1 MPLNERSKDILAF
14 IRRFQREKG
23 FPPTIRE
30 IGAAFGIASTN
41 GVRYYLNR
49 LEAEGEIHRS
59 GKISR
64 GIGVEMDPAEANGS
78 HPVVIP
84 IFGRVAAGEPILAEQ
99 SFEGELEP
107 ATMFGDTKALFALRV
122 KGDSMIDAG
131 IHDGD
136 YVIVRKQDR
145 VESGEMVVAIIDQ
158 EDATVKYYRPRA
170 NRVELEPANAS
181 YEPIVVEPGTPFGIA
196 GVVRGVIRTVGR

>member
-64 GIGVEMDPAEANGS
+64 GIGVELDPADGNGS
-78 HPVVIP
+78 APGVIP
-84 IFGRVAAGEPILAEQ
+84 ILGRVAAGEPILAEQ
-99 SFEGELEP
+99 SLEGELEP
-107 ATMFGDTKALFALRV
+107 TTMFGDKKSLFALKVR
-122 KGDSMIDAG
+122 GDSMIDAG

-145 VESGEMVVAIIDQ
+145 AEPGAMVVAII
-158 EDATVKYYRPRA
+158 ENEATVKFYRPRSSHI
-170 NRVELEPANAS
+170 ELEPANEK
-181 YEPIVVEPGTPFGIA
+181 YEPIVVAPGTPFGIA

>member
-1 MPLNERSKDILAF
+1 MSLNEKSKDILAF

-41 GVRYYLNR
+41 GVRYYLTR
-49 LEAEGEIHRS
+49 LEAAGEITRS

-64 GIGVEMDPAEANGS
+64 GIGIELEPAEANGS
-78 HPVVIP
+78 HGYAIP
-84 IFGRVAAGEPILAEQ
+84 ILGRVAAGEPILAEE
-99 SFEGELEP
+99 SDEGELEP
-107 ATMFGDTKALFALRV
+107 TTMFGDSKGLFALRV
-122 KGDSMIDAG
+122 RGDSMIDAG

-145 VESGEMVVAIIDQ
+145 AEPGTMVVAIIND
-158 EDATVKYYRPRA
+158 EATVKYYRPRA
-170 NRVELEPANAS
+170 GHIELEPANEK
-181 YEPIVVEPGTPFGIA
+181 YKPIVVEPGASFGIA
-196 GVVRGVIRTVGR
+196 GAVRGVIRTVGR

>member
-14 IRRFQREKG
+14 IKRFQREKG

-64 GIGVEMDPAEANGS
+64 GIGVEMDPAETNGS
-78 HPVVIP
+78 HPVAIP
-84 IFGRVAAGEPILAEQ
+84 IVGRVAAGEPILAEQ
-99 SFEGELEP
+99 SADGELEP

-122 KGDSMIDAG
+122 RGDSMIDAG

-145 VESGEMVVAIIDQ
+145 AEPGAMVVAIIDN
-158 EDATVKYYRPRA
+158 EATVKFYRPRA
-170 NRVELEPANAS
+170 DRVELEPANAK
-181 YEPIVVEPGTPFGIA
+181 YEPIIVEPGTPFGIA

>member
-1 MPLNERSKDILAF
+1 MPLNERAKDILAF
-14 IRRFQREKG
+14 IRRFQHEKG

-49 LEAEGEIHRS
+49 LELSGQITRS

-64 GIGVEMDPAEANGS
+64 GIGVEMESEETNGS

-84 IFGRVAAGEPILAEQ
+84 IRGRVAAGEPILAEQ
-99 SFEGELEP
+99 SDDGELEP
-107 ATMFGDTKALFALRV
+107 GTMFGDTKGLFALRV

-145 VESGEMVVAIIDQ
+145 AEPGAMVVAIIED
-158 EDATVKYYRPRA
+158 DATVKYYRPHA
-170 NRVELEPANAS
+170 DRVELEPANAK
-181 YEPIVVEPGTPFGIA
+181 YKPIIVEPDTRFGIA